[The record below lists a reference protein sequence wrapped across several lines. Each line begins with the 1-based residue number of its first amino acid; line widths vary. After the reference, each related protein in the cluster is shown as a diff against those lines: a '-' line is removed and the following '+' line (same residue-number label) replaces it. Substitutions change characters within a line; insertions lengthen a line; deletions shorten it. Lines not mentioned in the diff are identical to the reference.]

1 LRVGTV
7 ELKFTMQEHPVLEL
21 KNIKGI
27 GPAILQKLAALFILT
42 PRDLLFHFPS
52 QYEDRT
58 KLVPLFRLQDKQV
71 ALIEATVTKVQ
82 VIPHPR
88 RRLEITL
95 QQNNT
100 LIRFLLFNWHAS
112 TQASYK
118 PGICV
123 RAFGTARRF
132 GVALTMVHP
141 EVQFIKE
148 GEALPTDGVLTPV
161 YPTTQGLTQRVL
173 RQSVAAVMA
182 QIDALDLASLS
193 ALSSGD
199 LKAALKLIH
208 APSRQDDID
217 ALLNRTHPAFLQL
230 IEEELLAHQ
239 LSFLKLKRDLKQEH
253 AIQYETPD
261 SIFKTLQT
269 RLGFTLTDAQDRV
282 VSEMMADLNKATP
295 MLRLVQGDVG
305 SGKTAVAAF
314 AAEATL
320 YNGYQVAIMA
330 PTDLLAQQHYE
341 KFLTWFAQEDEPNRV
356 VLLSGKLKAKEKRL
370 AQALIEKGEAKIVV
384 GTHALFQKDV
394 IFSKLALVIIDEQHR
409 FGVMQR
415 AELLNKAGDT
425 FKAHQLIMTATPIPR
440 TLALTL
446 YAQLDISII
455 DSLPPGRSPIDT
467 VVISTSRDA
476 ELITRL
482 QERVNQDEQVYWVC
496 TLIEEN
502 ETLTQKAAL
511 VRFDKLKTALPHVKI
526 GLIHGRMDK
535 DEKLA
540 IMQAFKNKE
549 ISVLVATTVIEVGID
564 VPNATLMVIE
574 NAENLGLS
582 QLHQLRGRVGRGQKK
597 SHCVLLYEAP
607 LSQNAKARLEAMR
620 ETQDGFILAEKDLM
634 LRGYGELLGERQ
646 AGSVSFKIADLSR
659 DLHLLPK
666 VRQRA
671 ERLIMQPDAVI
682 DALLAR
688 WIPQGEVL
696 GGIG

>member
-1 LRVGTV
+1 
-7 ELKFTMQEHPVLEL
+7 
-21 KNIKGI
+21 
-27 GPAILQKLAALFILT
+27 
-42 PRDLLFHFPS
+42 
-52 QYEDRT
+52 
-58 KLVPLFRLQDKQV
+58 
-71 ALIEATVTKVQ
+71 
-82 VIPHPR
+82 
-88 RRLEITL
+88 
-95 QQNNT
+95 
-100 LIRFLLFNWHAS
+100 
-112 TQASYK
+112 
-118 PGICV
+118 
-123 RAFGTARRF
+123 
-132 GVALTMVHP
+132 
-141 EVQFIKE
+141 
-148 GEALPTDGVLTPV
+148 
-161 YPTTQGLTQRVL
+161 
-173 RQSVAAVMA
+173 
-182 QIDALDLASLS
+182 
-193 ALSSGD
+193 
-199 LKAALKLIH
+199 
-208 APSRQDDID
+208 
-217 ALLNRTHPAFLQL
+217 
-230 IEEELLAHQ
+230 
-239 LSFLKLKRDLKQEH
+239 
-253 AIQYETPD
+253 
-261 SIFKTLQT
+261 
-269 RLGFTLTDAQDRV
+269 
-282 VSEMMADLNKATP
+282 
-295 MLRLVQGDVG
+295 VG